1 MREAKMDKG
10 TSGRQYWIFSEGPTT
25 REMRRLNGRLNAKRW
40 RPSFTERIEIN
51 KRLRE
56 LESEQYLD
64 ISTVV
69 LQGHGL
75 GFSVPREIPLY
86 FYTQNGEAFE
96 FFSGLRIGQVCHH
109 YNDPY
114 IESPYANSLYLKRP
128 TYADDDFGVARELD
142 ASSFASEV
150 KPLLPKKKQIASIV
164 LAQFKRILAHKKR
177 LAVDDKAKQD
187 ALAKKN
193 QDAEDFLNNF
203 ID

>member
-1 MREAKMDKG
+1 MDKG
-10 TSGRQYWIFSEGPTT
+10 ASGRQYWIFSEGPTT
-25 REMRRLNGRLNAKRW
+25 REIRELNGRLDNKLL
-40 RPSFTERIEIN
+40 RPSFTERIKIN
-51 KRLRE
+51 KRLRK

-64 ISTVV
+64 ISTVI

-75 GFSVPREIPLY
+75 GLSIPREIPLY

-96 FFSGLRIGQVCHH
+96 FFSGLRIGQVRHH

-114 IESPYANSLYLKRP
+114 IESPYANALYLKRSA
-128 TYADDDFGVARELD
+128 YADNNYGVARELD

-164 LAQFKRILAHKKR
+164 LAQFKRILAHKRK
-177 LAVDDKAKQD
+177 LAADDKAKQD